1 MPRRVQP
8 APHRSRGC
16 WRAPSLGAGPRS
28 MGQSGP
34 YRRRVGTRRHHRA
47 HGTLVRLRWPVAN
60 SPPSPPSPPIRT
72 RPGCKEQ
79 VVPSKNRSWSPER
92 SSQLYQVQGWGSD
105 YFCVTDSGHVMVRP
119 DPRQDLSVDLYELVG
134 DLTGRG
140 LDLPLLI
147 RFSDIVA
154 DRIRRI
160 NECFRRAIGE
170 YEYGGTY
177 RGVFP
182 VKVNQQRHL
191 VEEVVEA
198 GRPWQFGLEAGSKPE
213 LLIALSA
220 MHDTGGLIICNGY
233 KDLKYIETALVA
245 QQFDKTVIV
254 VLERIEEL
262 DLVFKASERLGIA
275 PLLGVRAKLTAKG
288 VGRWADSAGERA
300 KFGLTTAEIV
310 YVLDR
315 LGERKMLDCLQL
327 LHFHIGSQI
336 SSIIP
341 IKNAMQEAS
350 NIYVEIAKMGA
361 KMGYLDVGGGLAI
374 DYDGSKTDF
383 HASRNYTLHEYAADV
398 VAHIQTACAKANVMP
413 PTIVSESGRAIAA
426 HHSVLV
432 VEVVGVS
439 EVRYGEPTEPDRESN
454 RLLRDLYDT
463 YQGIVPK
470 NVQESWHDANQA
482 KEEAQSLF
490 KYGYLGLRERAQA
503 ERLYWHCCEKLQSTL
518 TRMKQIPEEL
528 QHLEGTLSAIYYCNF
543 SVFQSAPDVWAI
555 DQLFPV
561 MPIHR
566 LEEEPSI
573 NARLADVTCDS
584 DGMIDHFIDVEDEK
598 QTLCLHSYDSNQP
611 YYLGMFLT
619 GAYQEILGDMHNL
632 FGDTNAVHVKL
643 TEDGYTVQHV
653 VKGDSVSQ
661 VLRYVGYNP
670 ESMVEAVRHQ
680 TERAVAGGK
689 LTNQQVKTLMQHYE
703 ESLRG
708 YTYLTSDE

>member
-1 MPRRVQP
+1 MSESTNR
-8 APHRSRGC
+8 
-16 WRAPSLGAGPRS
+16 
-28 MGQSGP
+28 
-34 YRRRVGTRRHHRA
+34 
-47 HGTLVRLRWPVAN
+47 N
-60 SPPSPPSPPIRT
+60 S
-72 RPGCKEQ
+72 
-79 VVPSKNRSWSPER
+79 VVWLPEK
-92 SSQLYQVQGWGSD
+92 SAQLYQVQGWGSD
-105 YFCVTDSGHVMVRP
+105 YFAVSESGHVIVKP
-119 DPRQDLSVDLYELVG
+119 DPRQDLSIDLYELVG
-134 DLTGRG
+134 DLTMRG
-140 LDLPLLI
+140 IELPLLI

-177 RGVFP
+177 RGVYP

-213 LLIALSA
+213 LLIALAA
-220 MHDTGGLIICNGY
+220 MHDAGGLIICNGY
-233 KDLKYIETALVA
+233 KDSKYIETALVA
-245 QQFDKTVIV
+245 QKFDKTVII
-254 VLERIEEL
+254 VLERAEEL
-262 DLVFKASERLGIA
+262 DLVLHASEKLGIS
-275 PLLGVRAKLTAKG
+275 PLLGVRGKLTAKG

-310 YVLDR
+310 HVVDR
-315 LGERKMLDCLQL
+315 LAERGMLGCLQL
-327 LHFHIGSQI
+327 LHFHIGSQV

-350 NIYVEIAKMGA
+350 NIYVEMAKMGA
-361 KMGYLDVGGGLAI
+361 AMGYIDIGGGLAI

-383 HASRNYTLHEYAADV
+383 HASRNYTMHEYAADV
-398 VAHIQTACAKANVMP
+398 VAHIQAACSKADVAP

-432 VEVVGVS
+432 FEVVGVN
-439 EVRYGEPTEPDRESN
+439 EVRFGEAIEPAKDGQ
-454 RLLRDLYDT
+454 RLLRDLFET

-470 NVQESWHDANQA
+470 NVQESWHDATQA

-490 KYGYLGLRERAQA
+490 KYGYLSLRERAQA
-503 ERLYWHCCEKLQSTL
+503 ERLYWHCCEKLQHTL
-518 TRMKQIPEEL
+518 RRMKYVPEEL
-528 QHLEGTLSAIYYCNF
+528 QHLENSLSAIYYCNF

-555 DQLFPV
+555 DQLFPT

-566 LEEEPSI
+566 LDEEPTVR
-573 NARLADVTCDS
+573 ARLADMTCDS
-584 DGMIDHFIDVEDEK
+584 DGIIDHFIDLEDEK
-598 QTLCLHSYDSNQP
+598 HTLDVHTYDPQQP
-611 YYLGMFLT
+611 YYLGMFLN

-643 TEDGYTVQHV
+643 TEDGYKVRHV
-653 VKGDSVSQ
+653 LKGDSVSE
-661 VLRYVGYNP
+661 VLRYVGYDP
-670 ESMVEAVRHQ
+670 ASMVEAVRHQ
-680 TERAVAGGK
+680 AERAVAAGK

-708 YTYLTSDE
+708 YTYLTSDD